1 MEFRMRHLLIT
12 LAITMAAAV
21 SSQDVPGQ
29 DAAAKPL
36 LVEWQTMAGHK
47 ALVRCLAFA
56 PDGTL
61 ASGGQ
66 DRLLKLW
73 ARNGDPIRTVDLWP
87 VGG

>member
-1 MEFRMRHLLIT
+1 MRRLFFT
-12 LAITMAAAV
+12 LAIAV
-21 SSQDVPGQ
+21 SAVLPAQ
-29 DAAAKPL
+29 DAPTEPL
-36 LVEWQTMAGHK
+36 LEKWKTMKGHK

-66 DRLLKLW
+66 DRLIKLW
-73 ARNGDPIRTVDLWP
+73 AQNGDPVRTIDLWP